1 MMGSFGRLSSVALV
15 LCGATC
21 LWSGC
26 KGEQAGRVLRDTEGR
41 AFSAECPPQGECK
54 LEQTAGPER
63 VELPGQVLLVG
74 GRLVGVC
81 DVKPGEAPKGPM
93 DCRPLVCE
101 KDADCPP
108 AHGMKDGQ
116 CLNKRC
122 SDPAEPIGI
131 QDAIILCMSGTGLGH
146 DKQEQ
151 VERYAMALNCGKPC
165 KIPAPCP
172 LL

>member
-1 MMGSFGRLSSVALV
+1 MSSVALV
-15 LCGATC
+15 GVATC
-21 LWSGC
+21 LWPGC
-26 KGEQAGRVLRDTEGR
+26 KKETGRQLRDTEGR
-41 AFSAECPPQGECK
+41 TFSADCPPQGECK
-54 LEQTAGPER
+54 LEQKSGPER

-74 GRLVGVC
+74 SRLVGVC
-81 DVKPGEAPKGPM
+81 DVKPGAPPQGPM

-131 QDAIILCMSGTGLGH
+131 QDSIMLCLSGTGLGH

-165 KIPAPCP
+165 KIPQPCP
-172 LL
+172 QL